1 MFGFDTLFEDSIRTI
16 RSWKPTQ
23 KYGDEGKYQK
33 ELIDILKKELN
44 ERQDPY
50 SLGQKKRITISSEAG
65 RGLCDIGIN
74 RQIGIELKKDLKKK
88 AQIDRLAGQIMEF
101 KKDYQDLIIVLV
113 GDTDK
118 DKLDLLKDKMS
129 DLSSEGDIFS
139 NRQGHRI
146 RVIDKGSQIKE
157 IEKQESKPEHK
168 SELEQYREQL
178 QENTRRIM
186 RGRYDEIRNGKI

>member
-1 MFGFDTLFEDSIRTI
+1 MFGFDALFDDSIRAI

-23 KYGDEGKYQK
+23 KYNNEGKYQN
-33 ELIDILKKELN
+33 ELIDFLRKELN
-44 ERQDPY
+44 NRQDPF

-139 NRQGHRI
+139 NRQGNRI

-157 IEKQESKPEHK
+157 IEKKESKPEPK

-186 RGRYDEIRNGKI
+186 RGTIR

>member
-1 MFGFDTLFEDSIRTI
+1 MNNLFSDLFDDSIRAI

-33 ELIDILKKELN
+33 ELIDFLRKELDK
-44 ERQDPY
+44 RQDPF
-50 SLGQKKRITISSEAG
+50 SLGQKRLITITPEAG

-101 KKDYQDLIIVLV
+101 KKEYQDIIIVLV

-118 DKLDLLKDKMS
+118 DKLELLKEKIS
-129 DLSSEGDIFS
+129 DLSSEGGGFGI
-139 NRQGHRI
+139 RQGHRI
-146 RVIDKGSQIKE
+146 RVIDKGSQTKE
-157 IEKQESKPEHK
+157 VEKEDSKPEPK
-168 SELEQYREQL
+168 SEMEQYRDQL
-178 QENTRRIM
+178 QELRK
-186 RGRYDEIRNGKI
+186 KILHGTI